1 MKRLGRPWLSL
12 APPLL
17 ILLAILA
24 LFQRQGSDGLQ
35 SLPAFLVGAGL
46 IVHSAVGRRRRRR
59 QLLLALRGSDQDE
72 S

>member
-59 QLLLALRGSDQDE
+59 QLLLALRGSDSEE

>member
-46 IVHSAVGRRRRRR
+46 IVHSAVGRR
-59 QLLLALRGSDQDE
+59 
-72 S
+72 

>member
-46 IVHSAVGRRRRRR
+46 IVHSAVGHRRRRR
-59 QLLLALRGSDQDE
+59 QLLLALRCSDPEE

>member
-1 MKRLGRPWLSL
+1 MKSLGRPWLSL

-24 LFQRQGSDGLQ
+24 LFQRQGSDSLQ
-35 SLPAFLVGAGL
+35 VLPAFLVGAGL
-46 IVHSAVGRRRRRR
+46 IVHSAIGRRRRRR
-59 QLLLALRGSDQDE
+59 QLLLALCCSDREE

>member
-59 QLLLALRGSDQDE
+59 QLLLALRGGE
-72 S
+72 SEES

>member
-1 MKRLGRPWLSL
+1 MKRLGRPLLSL

-24 LFQRQGSDGLQ
+24 LFQRQGSDSLQ

-59 QLLLALRGSDQDE
+59 QLLLALRGGE
-72 S
+72 SEES

>member
-24 LFQRQGSDGLQ
+24 LLQRQGSDGLQ

-59 QLLLALRGSDQDE
+59 QLLLALRGSDSEE

>member
-1 MKRLGRPWLSL
+1 MKSLGRPWLSL

-24 LFQRQGSDGLQ
+24 LVQRQGSDSLQ
-35 SLPAFLVGAGL
+35 ALPAFLVGAGL

-59 QLLLALRGSDQDE
+59 QLLLALRGSDSEE

>member
-35 SLPAFLVGAGL
+35 SLPALLVGAGL

-59 QLLLALRGSDQDE
+59 QLLLALRGSDSEE

>member
-24 LFQRQGSDGLQ
+24 LFQRQGSDSLQ

-59 QLLLALRGSDQDE
+59 QLLLALRGSDSEE